1 MSRSSVVEKNFSAA
15 ASTYD
20 SAASFQRIAAGL
32 FADFIRRHE
41 SGHAPAS
48 SVLELGAGSGLLTAH
63 LTVLFPDAA
72 LTVSDLSDKMLDVC
86 RAKFSAV
93 PRISFERADF
103 NQELKSFQRGFDA
116 VLSSMAMHWA
126 EDFDIAL
133 RNAAATLRSENSR
146 FYLCLPLAES
156 TEKLKKLFE
165 SEALS
170 FPGLELPRLES
181 IIPHLSRNGFS
192 LCAYQTEECSET
204 YSGLA
209 EFLRSFQ
216 LTGTGRISGAGMRPS
231 DLRRLLRKNERVIEN
246 KYKFA
251 FFICEVKKEK

>member
-20 SAASFQRIAAGL
+20 SAASFQRIAAGQ

-41 SGHAPAS
+41 SGRAPAS

-63 LTVLFPDAA
+63 LPALFPGAA
-72 LTVSDLSDKMLDVC
+72 LTVSDLSDKMLEVC
-86 RAKFSAV
+86 RAKFSEM
-93 PRISFERADF
+93 PRMSFERADF

-126 EDFDIAL
+126 EDFDITL
-133 RNAAATLRSENSR
+133 RNVAATLRSENSR

-156 TEKLKKLFE
+156 TETLKKLFE
-165 SEALS
+165 SESLS
-170 FPGLELPRLES
+170 FPGLELPELES
-181 IIPHLSRNGFS
+181 IIPHLSGNVFS
-192 LCAYQTEECSET
+192 LYTHETAECSET
-204 YSGLA
+204 YNGLA

-216 LTGTGRISGAGMRPS
+216 LTGTGRISGRGMRPS
-231 DLRRLLRKNERVIEN
+231 DLRKLIRKNERVIEN

-251 FFICEVKKEK
+251 FFLCEVKREK

>member
-41 SGHAPAS
+41 SGRAPAS
-48 SVLELGAGSGLLTAH
+48 SVLELGAGSGLLTVH
-63 LTVLFPDAA
+63 LPVLFPDAA
-72 LTVSDLSDKMLDVC
+72 LTVSDLSDKMLVC

-93 PRISFERADF
+93 PRMSFERADF
-103 NQELKSFQRGFDA
+103 NQELKPFQHGFDA

>member
-41 SGHAPAS
+41 SGRAPAS
-48 SVLELGAGSGLLTAH
+48 SVLELGAGSGL
-63 LTVLFPDAA
+63 LFPDAA

-93 PRISFERADF
+93 PRMSFERADF
-103 NQELKSFQRGFDA
+103 NQELKPFQHGFDA

>member
-41 SGHAPAS
+41 SGRAPAS
-48 SVLELGAGSGLLTAH
+48 
-63 LTVLFPDAA
+63 
-72 LTVSDLSDKMLDVC
+72 
-86 RAKFSAV
+86 KFSAV
-93 PRISFERADF
+93 PRMSFERADF
-103 NQELKSFQRGFDA
+103 NQELKPFQHGFDA